1 MRWNK
6 STIVRSIV
14 LAFDSGGIY
23 LIITGTFFL
32 QRAFSQLTVSRGHAQ
47 MQLHTG
53 TWTKKI
59 EATLPKKKKER
70 KIPSSATDQTGLDDI
85 HSLVNQA
92 EPWFWWRRL
101 NVYSDFDTPHV
112 HDCRISVCFC
122 HNSSIIWIS
131 SNSVFKMVGSFG
143 WSFGVTSTLTFL

>member
-23 LIITGTFFL
+23 LIITGSFCSAHFL
-32 QRAFSQLTVSRGHAQ
+32 SLRFPVAMLKCSSIQVREPKKSR
-47 MQLHTG
+47 LHYQ
-53 TWTKKI
+53 
-59 EATLPKKKKER
+59 KKKKER

-131 SNSVFKMVGSFG
+131 SNSVFKMVGSFS
-143 WSFGVTSTLTFL
+143 WSFGVTSTLTLL